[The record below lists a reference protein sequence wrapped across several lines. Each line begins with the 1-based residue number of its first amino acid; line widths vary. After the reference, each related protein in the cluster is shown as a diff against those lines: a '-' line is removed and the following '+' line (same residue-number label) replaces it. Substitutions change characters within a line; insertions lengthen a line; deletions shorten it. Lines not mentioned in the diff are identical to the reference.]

1 MSDLQDR
8 ASVRWGVLGTA
19 RIARNHLFAAIRDA
33 ELCDLTAVASRD
45 RAVGEAVAA
54 EFGIPRVHD
63 SYEALLADPDI
74 EAVYLPLPND
84 LHGPWIRAAA
94 DAGKHVLCEK
104 PLTLDVAEADAV
116 AAYCDERGVLLM
128 EAFMY
133 RFHPAWA
140 EVHRLLADG
149 AIGRL
154 TDLETWFAFRSRQ
167 EAWDYRMSMDRGGG
181 ALLDVGCYAV
191 NLTRWL
197 LGDEPD
203 AVQASARL
211 DSSGEVD
218 LTFSAILEYGPA
230 RSVFTAS
237 MELEPDHRV
246 RLHGTSGWISVA
258 DPFNCPADHVTTITV
273 ATGGDA
279 HPHHSTLR
287 TIEVPAANH
296 YGLQATAF
304 SRAILD
310 GGPAPV
316 VASDAAANMRL
327 IERLFAAAGMRGPAG
342 AQGTAVDASGPTHQ

>member
-1 MSDLQDR
+1 MSDAHDR

-33 ELCDLTAVASRD
+33 ELCDLTALASRD
-45 RAVGEAVAA
+45 RATGQAVAD

-104 PLTLDVAEADAV
+104 PLALDAAEADAV
-116 AAYCDERGVLLM
+116 ADYCEGRGVLLM

-140 EVHRLLADG
+140 EIRRLLADG
-149 AIGRL
+149 AIGQL
-154 TDLETWFAFRSRQ
+154 TDVEIWFAFRSRQ
-167 EAWDYRMSMDRGGG
+167 AATDYRMTMARGGG

-211 DSSGEVD
+211 DPTGDVD
-218 LTFSAILEYGPA
+218 LTFSAILEYGSA

-246 RLHGTSGWISVA
+246 KLHGTAGWISVA

-273 ATGGDA
+273 ASGGDA
-279 HPHHSTLR
+279 HPHHSSLR
-287 TIEVPAANH
+287 TLDVPAADQ

-304 SRAILD
+304 SRAILE

-316 VASDAAANMRL
+316 APGDAAANMRL
-327 IERLFAAAGMRGPAG
+327 IDRLFAAAGMRGPLEAAAAERG
-342 AQGTAVDASGPTHQ
+342 DPGPAHQ